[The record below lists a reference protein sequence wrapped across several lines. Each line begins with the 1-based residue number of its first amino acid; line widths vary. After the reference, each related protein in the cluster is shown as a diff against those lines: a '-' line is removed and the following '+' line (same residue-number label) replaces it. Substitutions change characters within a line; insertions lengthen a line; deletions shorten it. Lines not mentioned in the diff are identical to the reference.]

1 MNIFILEDDYQQ
13 QGRMENLLY
22 QLQEKHALP
31 VKRLEVYS
39 KTDLLFQAIQEKGSH
54 QLFFLDIEIK
64 GDHLRGL
71 DVASRIRQQDAQA
84 LIVFVTTHSEFMPL
98 TFRYQ
103 ISALDYIVK
112 SLDQEDFEARVEA
125 AVLYAQKQNRQTIA
139 DTAFN
144 FKSKYQQFQIPFED
158 IYFLETSPISHHVI
172 LYTKIERI
180 EFFASMG
187 EVLEQEPRLYKCH
200 RSFAINPK
208 NVVKIDRKE
217 RLAYFPNGMT
227 CFIARAKM
235 KGSLAKVENEE

>member
-22 QLQEKHALP
+22 QLQEKHALQ

-39 KTDLLFQAIQEKGSH
+39 KTDLLLQAIQEKGSH

-71 DVASRIRQQDAQA
+71 DVASRIRQQDSQA

-103 ISALDYIVK
+103 ISALDYIDK

-125 AVLYAQKQNRQTIA
+125 AVLYAQKQDRQTVA
-139 DTAFN
+139 DTSFN
-144 FKSKYQQFQIPFED
+144 FKSKYHRFQIPFED
-158 IYFLETSPISHHVI
+158 VYFLETSSISHHVV
-172 LYTKIERI
+172 LYTKMERI
-180 EFFASMG
+180 EFSASMG
-187 EVLEQEPRLYKCH
+187 EVLKQESRLQQCH

-208 NVVKIDRKE
+208 NVVKIDRTK
-217 RLAYFPNGMT
+217 RIAYFPNGMT
-227 CFIARAKM
+227 CFIARTKM
-235 KGSLAKVENEE
+235 KETLAKVENEE